1 MHRNPSRAE
10 HARAPIRVLCVDDH
24 RIVRDGIALII
35 DREPDMKV
43 VARAA
48 TGEEAIALFQK
59 HRPDIT
65 LMDLQL
71 ATMSGVEA
79 IRAIRKQDP
88 SARVVVLT
96 MSRGDEDVYR
106 ALEAGASTYLLKDTA
121 FEDLVRVVREVH
133 AGEQPEFTQDVKD
146 RLVERAGK
154 PTLTPREVQV
164 LELVRRGLRNR
175 EIAAS
180 LAISE
185 ETVQSHVKSILA
197 KLDVQDRT
205 AAIDVALR
213 RGILHFG

>member
-1 MHRNPSRAE
+1 
-10 HARAPIRVLCVDDH
+10 
-24 RIVRDGIALII
+24 
-35 DREPDMKV
+35 
-43 VARAA
+43 
-48 TGEEAIALFQK
+48 
-59 HRPDIT
+59 
-65 LMDLQL
+65 
-71 ATMSGVEA
+71 
-79 IRAIRKQDP
+79 
-88 SARVVVLT
+88 

-146 RLVERAGK
+146 RLVERAGR
-154 PTLTPREVQV
+154 PTLTPREIQV

-213 RGILHFG
+213 RGILHHG

>member
-1 MHRNPSRAE
+1 VE

-35 DREPDMKV
+35 EREPDMKV
-43 VARAA
+43 VGRAS

-71 ATMSGVEA
+71 ARMSGVEA
-79 IRAIRKQDP
+79 IRAIRNHDP
-88 SARVVVLT
+88 DARVVVLT

-106 ALEAGASTYLLKDTA
+106 ALEAGAATYLMKDTA

-146 RLVERAGK
+146 RLVERAGR
-154 PTLTPREVQV
+154 PTLTPREIQV

-213 RGILHFG
+213 RGILHFS

>member
-1 MHRNPSRAE
+1 
-10 HARAPIRVLCVDDH
+10 VLCVDDH
-24 RIVRDGIALII
+24 RIVREGIALII
-35 DREPDMKV
+35 DREPDMRV
-43 VARAA
+43 IGRAA
-48 TGEEAIALFQK
+48 TGEEAVALFQK

-71 ATMSGVEA
+71 SSMSGVEA
-79 IRAIRKQDP
+79 IQAIRREDP
-88 SARVVVLT
+88 AARVVVLT
-96 MSRGDEDVYR
+96 MARGDEDVYR
-106 ALEAGASTYLLKDTA
+106 ALEAGAATYLLKDTA

-133 AGEQPEFTQDVKD
+133 AGGQPEFSQHVKE
-146 RLVERAGK
+146 RLVERAGR
-154 PTLTPREVQV
+154 PALTPREIQV
-164 LELVRRGLRNR
+164 LELVRQGLRNR

-213 RGILHFG
+213 RGILHFR

>member
-10 HARAPIRVLCVDDH
+10 HARYQIRVLCVDDH

-43 VARAA
+43 IARAA
-48 TGEEAIALFQK
+48 TGEEAIALFEK

-71 ATMSGVEA
+71 ARMSGVEA
-79 IRAIRKQDP
+79 IKAIRNQDP
-88 SARVVVLT
+88 QARVVVLT

-106 ALEAGASTYLLKDTA
+106 ALEAGAATYLLKDTA

-154 PTLTPREVQV
+154 PTLTPREIQV

-175 EIAAS
+175 EIAVS